1 MSLKINYG
9 QGVAFIPEAAL
20 DKLDRATKKDIKV
33 LFALTSNREVLDNF
47 FDEGIIEI
55 ADKLKLK
62 RSDIEAA
69 VSFWRGTGIIEAS
82 DDEAVIDA
90 ADNVQ
95 NNEKTN
101 TKTKKEKS
109 TDIDSDKKDGK
120 KKVILRRSD
129 ELPKYTTVEITD
141 ILEKRA
147 ETKFLID
154 ECQRAFGKMFNTAEV
169 NILIGLSDYLGLD
182 AEYILLLFAHL
193 GKKDNK
199 SIRNVEKL
207 AYRMVDEGI
216 TDSNVL
222 QEKLKFLEEYETIEG
237 QIKAVF
243 GLSQRAFT
251 TKEKKIIDR
260 WITEYKF
267 DFDIIRRAYEITVD
281 STGKP
286 SIPYAGAILDR
297 WHAEG
302 LTTLQK
308 IEESIEAYKN
318 ENNNDGSFDTDE
330 FLEAAIKH
338 SFGDSKS

>member
-1 MSLKINYG
+1 MNLKINYG

-33 LFALTSNREVLDNF
+33 LFALTGNREALDNF
-47 FDEGIIEI
+47 FDEGIHKI
-55 ADKLKLK
+55 ADKLKLQI
-62 RSDIEAA
+62 SDIEAS
-69 VSFWRGTGIIEAS
+69 VSFWRGAGIIELSDNESAEQS
-82 DDEAVIDA
+82 DDASKDV
-90 ADNVQ
+90 
-95 NNEKTN
+95 KTN
-101 TKTKKEKS
+101 AKAKKEKS
-109 TDIDSDKKDGK
+109 VISDGK
-120 KKVILRRSD
+120 EEGKKNVILRRSD
-129 ELPKYTTVEITD
+129 SLPKYTTVEITD

-216 TDSNVL
+216 TDSDVL
-222 QEKLKFLEEYETIEG
+222 QEKLKFLEEYETVEG
-237 QIKAVF
+237 QIKGVF
-243 GLSQRAFT
+243 GISQRAFT
-251 TKEKKIIDR
+251 SKEKKNIDK
-260 WITEYKF
+260 WINEYKF
-267 DFDIIRRAYEITVD
+267 DFDIIKRAYEITVD
-281 STGKP
+281 STGNP

-297 WHAEG
+297 WYSEG

-308 IEESIEAYKN
+308 IEESIEEYKS
-318 ENNNDGSFDTDE
+318 ENNDGSFDTDE
-330 FLEAAIKH
+330 FLEAALKR
-338 SFGDSKS
+338 SFGESKN